1 MHLRRLTEKQR
12 QREVYGVVVKQRVT
26 ETQVLLIR
34 CFSDNGKGTPL
45 SPTNGFERWQIVWI
59 YRHHIALLRFVAPN
73 FQGAHTLFITWDRAN
88 LEVAATAAIFYELR
102 KGITQAT
109 RTYVVDEGNGVFITS
124 LPASINDFLASTLN
138 FRVLTLD

>member
-1 MHLRRLTEKQR
+1 M
-12 QREVYGVVVKQRVT
+12 
-26 ETQVLLIR
+26 LLIR

-109 RTYVVDEGNGVFITS
+109 RTHVVDEGNGVFITA
-124 LPASINDFLASTLN
+124 LPASVNDFLASTLN
-138 FRVLTLD
+138 FRVLTLHRGKVEILRTGATRHRRRSTTT